1 MRWLVWLGVLV
12 AAAVAAGVGAGCG
25 GSDGAA
31 VREVGS
37 QRPAEGEA
45 GSQRAAAEAEG
56 DAEDGLGDVLEADD
70 DRGAAQDGSV
80 TVRRGVI
87 AVPANAEAAERAMEE
102 SRSSSDS
109 AAGGLAGGREVPE
122 GAIRIDVDPTS
133 RSLTMQGPADVRPIP
148 LPLQLAAGSW
158 NCAVEVDLPAADE
171 AEGMLVV
178 TFADFDESGSEA
190 AVEAAAPEWTGEARL
205 DVAESAE
212 ADDGEA
218 TAERR
223 RPGMWGVM
231 DGREFTAT
239 IESDLEDGMWTIR
252 CRRIDE

>member
-1 MRWLVWLGVLV
+1 MRWLVWLWVLV
-12 AAAVAAGVGAGCG
+12 AALVVAGVGAGCG

-31 VREVGS
+31 EREVGS

-45 GSQRAAAEAEG
+45 GSPGGAEAEG
-56 DAEDGLGDVLEADD
+56 DAEDGLADVLEADD
-70 DRGAAQDGSV
+70 DRGA
-80 TVRRGVI
+80 VRGASTEVRVI

-109 AAGGLAGGREVPE
+109 AAGWRGEREVPE
-122 GAIRIDVDPTS
+122 GAIRIDVVPTS
-133 RSLTMQGPADVRPIP
+133 GSLTMRGPADIDSFP
-148 LPLQLAAGSW
+148 LPLQLTAGSW

-171 AEGMLVV
+171 GEGLLVV

-190 AVEAAAPEWTGEARL
+190 LAEAAGPEWAGEARL
-205 DVAESAE
+205 DVAESAAE
-212 ADDGEA
+212 DDA
-218 TAERR
+218 APMERR
-223 RPGMWGVM
+223 TPGIWGVQG
-231 DGREFTAT
+231 GREFTAT

>member
-12 AAAVAAGVGAGCG
+12 AALAVAGVGAGCG
-25 GSDGAA
+25 GSDGTSE
-31 VREVGS
+31 REVGS

-45 GSQRAAAEAEG
+45 GSPGGAEAEG
-56 DAEDGLGDVLEADD
+56 DAEDGLADVLEADD
-70 DRGAAQDGSV
+70 DRGA
-80 TVRRGVI
+80 VRGASTEVRVI
-87 AVPANAEAAERAMEE
+87 SATANAAAAERAMEE

-109 AAGGLAGGREVPE
+109 AAGWRGGGEVPE
-122 GAIRIDVDPTS
+122 GAIRIDVVPTS
-133 RSLTMQGPADVRPIP
+133 SSLTVQGPADTDSFP

-158 NCAVEVDLPAADE
+158 NCAVEVDLPTPDE
-171 AEGMLVV
+171 AEGLLVV

-190 AVEAAAPEWTGEARL
+190 SAEAAGPEWAGEARL

-212 ADDGEA
+212 SAEADDGEA
-218 TAERR
+218 TTERR
-223 RPGMWGVM
+223 TSRMWGVM

>member
-12 AAAVAAGVGAGCG
+12 AALAVAGVGAGCG

-31 VREVGS
+31 EREVGS

-45 GSQRAAAEAEG
+45 GSLGGAEAEG
-56 DAEDGLGDVLEADD
+56 DAEDGLSDVLEADD

-80 TVRRGVI
+80 TVRSGVI

-109 AAGGLAGGREVPE
+109 AAGLAGGREVPE
-122 GAIRIDVDPTS
+122 GAIRIDVVPTS
-133 RSLTMQGPADVRPIP
+133 GSLTMRGPADIDSF
-148 LPLQLAAGSW
+148 PLQLAAGSW
-158 NCAVEVDLPAADE
+158 NCAVEVDIPEADE
-171 AEGMLVV
+171 AEGLLVV

-190 AVEAAAPEWTGEARL
+190 SAEAAGPEWAGAARL
-205 DVAESAE
+205 DVAESAVE
-212 ADDGEA
+212 DDAA
-218 TAERR
+218 TTEHRT
-223 RPGMWGVM
+223 PGIWGVQG
-231 DGREFTAT
+231 GREFTAT
-239 IESDLEDGMWTIR
+239 IVSDLQDGMWTIR

>member
-1 MRWLVWLGVLV
+1 M

-25 GSDGAA
+25 GSDGVAE
-31 VREVGS
+31 REVGS

-70 DRGAAQDGSV
+70 DRGA
-80 TVRRGVI
+80 VRGASTEVRVI
-87 AVPANAEAAERAMEE
+87 AVPANAEAAERMMEE
-102 SRSSSDS
+102 SRSSNNS
-109 AAGGLAGGREVPE
+109 AAGLAGGREVPE
-122 GAIRIDVDPTS
+122 GAIRIDVAPTS
-133 RSLTMQGPADVRPIP
+133 RSLTMQGPADIDPFP

-158 NCAVEVDLPAADE
+158 NCAVEVDLPASDE

-190 AVEAAAPEWTGEARL
+190 AVEAAAPEWAGEARL
-205 DVAESAE
+205 EVVELAEE
-212 ADDGEA
+212 DDGA
-218 TAERR
+218 STERR

-252 CRRIDE
+252 CERIDE

>member
-12 AAAVAAGVGAGCG
+12 AALVLAGVGAGCG

-31 VREVGS
+31 EREVGS
-37 QRPAEGEA
+37 QRPAEEEA
-45 GSQRAAAEAEG
+45 GSQRGAEAEG
-56 DAEDGLGDVLEADD
+56 DAEDGLSDVLEADD
-70 DRGAAQDGSV
+70 DRGA
-80 TVRRGVI
+80 VRGASTEVRVI
-87 AVPANAEAAERAMEE
+87 SATANAAAAERAMEE

-109 AAGGLAGGREVPE
+109 AAGLAGGREVPE
-122 GAIRIDVDPTS
+122 GAIRIDVVPTS
-133 RSLTMQGPADVRPIP
+133 RSLTMRGPADIDPFP

-158 NCAVEVDLPAADE
+158 NCAVEVDLPAVDE
-171 AEGMLVV
+171 AEGLLVV

-190 AVEAAAPEWTGEARL
+190 SAEAAGPEWAGEARL

-218 TAERR
+218 TTERR
-223 RPGMWGVM
+223 TSRMWGVQG
-231 DGREFTAT
+231 GREFTAT